1 MFSGEVFFALYV
13 IAGAYKSIIPLQE
26 KIDLTLLFMI
36 ISFAIAIKRLIKEP
50 ILNKGQIKV
59 IFLYGIFYF
68 ILIFSLFYTPS
79 EIYAKD
85 KITKMFFLVGWNV
98 LGTLILLKSD
108 KSILRFLM
116 TILIISLIMSINIFF
131 EFLKTGTMDFIE
143 IESTNYLSYS
153 RLAATSMITILC
165 YFFLK
170 SKNYISSIF
179 FFLLLLFMSF
189 ACLVSGARS
198 TFVTL
203 ILCLLVVFIIL
214 IKLNY
219 SVKKLKLNKKY
230 FILITVLVVVLIYL
244 FNLGYFD
251 LIKMRLEAISTE
263 GKDTPRYVL
272 ADAAKEMWMK
282 KPIMGWGLG
291 SYTIVTTGD
300 DKVDYPHNII
310 LELLSENGIIGLI
323 PFLIICF
330 LSVKNC
336 LMALKKCNLDAFN
349 MQLTVTI
356 LLIFWISMIA
366 FSSLEAA
373 RLMHIFLVLGIM
385 SPYRKMPA
393 SNEYILK
400 SDKQLMKE

>member
-1 MFSGEVFFALYV
+1 LFSGEVFFALYV

-108 KSILRFLM
+108 KSILRFLI

-143 IESTNYLSYS
+143 IESTNYLSY
-153 RLAATSMITILC
+153 TILC

-179 FFLLLLFMSF
+179 SFLLLLFMSF

-198 TFVTL
+198 TFITL
-203 ILCLLVVFIIL
+203 ILCLLVIFIIL